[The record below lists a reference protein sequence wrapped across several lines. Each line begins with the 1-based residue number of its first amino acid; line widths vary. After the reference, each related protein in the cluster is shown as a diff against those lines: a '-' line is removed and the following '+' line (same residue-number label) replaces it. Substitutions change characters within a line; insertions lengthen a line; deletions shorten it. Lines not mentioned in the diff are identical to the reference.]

1 MSLSLASYLL
11 YARIIF
17 VRNEK
22 KSQWLVLLNT
32 DLTLSEEEIII
43 FHQKC
48 WIIEVFLKMVK
59 QVFLLSEK
67 SQRIT
72 LLFCK

>member
-22 KSQWLVLLNT
+22 KSQWLVLLNI

-43 FHQKC
+43 LHQKR